1 MVTSRRAEEVAG
13 SEPVPDID
21 GRIER
26 GERRVVS
33 FDLESGTLPV
43 DGRLGDGQ
51 RSPIVPLG

>member
-1 MVTSRRAEEVAG
+1 VAG

-33 FDLESGTLPV
+33 FDLEPGTLPV